1 MWAVIIIVV
10 VIVLLI
16 LFLIGIYNGMVRARN
31 RVDESWSGIDVQL
44 KRRHDLIP
52 NLVETVKG
60 YAAHEKEVFENVT
73 QARAAAMGAQG
84 PAQSA
89 QAEGVLT
96 SALGRLFAVAEAYP
110 VLRATENFQQLQAEL
125 TNTEDQIAGA
135 RRIYNGNV
143 QEYNTKIQTFPAAV
157 FAGMFGFSKR
167 EFFELESPADR
178 DVPNVSFASRDEHAG
193 RGEHDAGAPGDA
205 ARDVALRQA
214 VLGRHRERVEPGR
227 HAGLDEERLRH
238 VDHERGAQQ
247 QRGGE
252 HEAQRERRADV
263 AIGSQVEVAERE
275 AERQEGRERADQ
287 GDRARGPAP
296 ERADTRGGPDEP
308 DDHRRDEAVAQQ
320 RRAHGRH
327 AAVRVSRRQRAADE
341 HVVRR
346 RGRRG

>member
-10 VIVLLI
+10 VIVLLV

-89 QAEGVLT
+89 QAEGALT

-110 VLRATENFQQLQAEL
+110 VLRATENFQQLQGEL

-143 QEYNTKIQTFPAAV
+143 QQFNTKIQTFPAAV
-157 FAGMFGFSKR
+157 FAGMFGFTKR

-178 DVPNVSFASRDEHAG
+178 AVPNVSFADPPSVA
-193 RGEHDAGAPGDA
+193 AP
-205 ARDVALRQA
+205 V
-214 VLGRHRERVEPGR
+214 
-227 HAGLDEERLRH
+227 
-238 VDHERGAQQ
+238 
-247 QRGGE
+247 
-252 HEAQRERRADV
+252 
-263 AIGSQVEVAERE
+263 S
-275 AERQEGRERADQ
+275 
-287 GDRARGPAP
+287 AP
-296 ERADTRGGPDEP
+296 TPPPGPDAP
-308 DDHRRDEAVAQQ
+308 P
-320 RRAHGRH
+320 
-327 AAVRVSRRQRAADE
+327 SS
-341 HVVRR
+341 
-346 RGRRG
+346 